1 MLLMTQKCKKLLIK
15 RKTGI
20 EVSGYSLRVP
30 YGNQSTFR
38 TDVCFYDE
46 YKEIKQVLLQNSLL

>member
-1 MLLMTQKCKKLLIK
+1 MLLMTRKCIKLLIK
-15 RKTGI
+15 TQAK
-20 EVSGYSLRVP
+20 EVSGYSLWMP

-38 TDVCFYDE
+38 TDVCFCDE